1 MVNFSEALDTNVDDI
16 EKPPTQPQGTYGW
29 RVNKIPQL
37 TESKSGEW
45 NFIRFPIVATHAEDD
60 VDTDE
65 LEEFGAL
72 GQALNDITFM
82 APTEE
87 GPEGDAARKKAVYQ
101 AKQFMVNVLRVE
113 GGTFKEL
120 LDNALGGEFLASAT
134 WDVQGDDTF
143 IRVKNY
149 APMD

>member
-1 MVNFSEALDTNVDDI
+1 MVNFNDALDTNPDDI
-16 EKPPTQPQGTYGW
+16 EKPPTLPQGTYGW
-29 RVNKIPQL
+29 RVSKVPQL
-37 TESKSGEW
+37 TESNSGEW
-45 NFIRFPIVATHAEDD
+45 NFIRFPIVATHAEED
-60 VDTDE
+60 VDQDE
-65 LEEFGAL
+65 LEAYGAL
-72 GQALNDITFM
+72 SQAMNDISFM

-101 AKQFMVNVLRVE
+101 AKQFCINVLRVE
-113 GGTFKEL
+113 GETFKEL

-134 WDVQGDDTF
+134 WDVQENDTY